1 MEGKNTVFTTDNI
14 NAVVSEVMADSEY
27 RTLVEEVKNLK
38 QHEKDCVLAFILGLT
53 MKINQSK
60 RSVDTCYCNKQ

>member
-1 MEGKNTVFTTDNI
+1 MEGKNTVFTTGNI

-53 MKINQSK
+53 MKNSTLLN
-60 RSVDTCYCNKQ
+60 SVQ